1 MRVLH
6 FIPNL
11 KAVAGSSFLGYKA
24 QLIAAL
30 ADKADV
36 TVLTR
41 DAGHTPLGK
50 AEIRTFSTADMLA
63 MKRKRFFSKALDSLR
78 PDVVHIHACWNKA
91 ADTLSKE
98 CARRSIPTVMTVDR
112 RLEAW
117 HVRQRY
123 WSHKLPKMLLFQ
135 RSMLSRVGALHFLSS
150 NELSSFETF
159 GWHPCLKP
167 KRSLNERT
175 AVIEPFNITAG
186 TSAEAMADATLAL
199 YSKVADSAPFFQMTA
214 DERKAEDI
222 LLAAGMAAGH
232 PDLATPGEDGMSL
245 LRSLDGKAWRRIFIH
260 AHDEGISDYIKAGAE
275 QAGIR
280 YPETGA
286 DTIDRFRM
294 HAGSKHAGKDFA
306 KSKKISK
313 LKSDAALPDFER
325 VLCAEFAVLIMKIRH
340 SCAHRSDFA
349 RIYGLLRFNEYDED
363 SVRDRLH
370 GMGFGKDAARVLQ
383 VMEERYD
390 LGEGF
395 MFADPLDDNGTRKL
409 RQKLFKSEIQ

>member
-1 MRVLH
+1 
-6 FIPNL
+6 
-11 KAVAGSSFLGYKA
+11 
-24 QLIAAL
+24 
-30 ADKADV
+30 
-36 TVLTR
+36 
-41 DAGHTPLGK
+41 
-50 AEIRTFSTADMLA
+50 
-63 MKRKRFFSKALDSLR
+63 
-78 PDVVHIHACWNKA
+78 
-91 ADTLSKE
+91 
-98 CARRSIPTVMTVDR
+98 
-112 RLEAW
+112 
-117 HVRQRY
+117 
-123 WSHKLPKMLLFQ
+123 
-135 RSMLSRVGALHFLSS
+135 
-150 NELSSFETF
+150 
-159 GWHPCLKP
+159 
-167 KRSLNERT
+167 
-175 AVIEPFNITAG
+175 
-186 TSAEAMADATLAL
+186 
-199 YSKVADSAPFFQMTA
+199 MTA
-214 DERKAEDI
+214 DERKAEDL

-232 PDLATPGEDGMSL
+232 PGLATPGEDDMSV

-275 QAGIR
+275 QTGIR

-349 RIYGLLRFNEYDED
+349 RMYGLLRFNEYDED

-383 VMEERYD
+383 VMEERYN